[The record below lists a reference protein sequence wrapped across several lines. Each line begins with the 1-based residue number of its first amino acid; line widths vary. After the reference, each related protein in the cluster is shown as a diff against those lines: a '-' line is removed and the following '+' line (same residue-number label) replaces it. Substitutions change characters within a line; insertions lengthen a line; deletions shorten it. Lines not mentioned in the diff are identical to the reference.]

1 MSTHLG
7 RSFSLTSL
15 ALLAHS
21 SRVLNT
27 GPAHNTTYC
36 SHHSKRAI
44 HPPTNGAEL
53 DDSQERLK
61 LLKTSSHSGLTAF
74 NARDLIRDCFVTGHW
89 KHSEDAATL
98 LKLDE
103 ASDDEM
109 FGDFEDLET
118 GEKHIAGDKGEDTD
132 EEDTP
137 RRSNK
142 TLTKEQ
148 IAEKKCKLKE
158 KFDAE
163 YDDQEGG
170 KSFYDELKKE
180 VDQQAQLNKSEF
192 EGLDDAVR
200 VQLEGYRPG
209 MYVRVEID
217 HAPCELITN
226 FDPTYPLIVGGLQMG
241 EENIGCVQVR
251 LKKHRWHSK
260 ILKTQDPLIISLGW
274 RRFQTLPIF
283 SKLEDNLR
291 HSVFQ
296 RGCKNSYVIV
306 FSQVNDDRWLSNT
319 PNTAIPTHQHSEF
332 QTKLRN
338 SIPKARHQEELV
350 LVEPWKRFQRRRLMK
365 MLRESSI
372 GLLQCSPSIQMLKY
386 TPEHVA
392 CIAHFWGPITPQST
406 GFLAIQDVATK
417 QTADIL
423 QLLLRQAGAV
433 VELDKSAHVTKKL
446 KLIGTPYKIYKKTAF
461 IKGMFSSA
469 LEVAKFEGGKVR
481 TVSGIRGQI
490 KKGEVK
496 PEGAFRATFEDKIV
510 LSDIVFCR
518 TWYQVDIPKFYTPVT
533 SLLLPSE
540 QKSLWQGM
548 KTQGQL
554 KREKGVRRD
563 AELDSMYTAI
573 HREERV
579 FKPLS
584 IPRNLQKELPYKDK
598 PKKGPIDQKKNIES
612 QRIAVIREPH
622 EQKVASLMKM
632 LKMSYSHK
640 LDQLKQ
646 ATANRMAVH
655 RKTIDREEKRKLA
668 RQRVVKKQVFRAKSK
683 LESRDK
689 TKPRHR

>member
-1 MSTHLG
+1 MT
-7 RSFSLTSL
+7 
-15 ALLAHS
+15 
-21 SRVLNT
+21 
-27 GPAHNTTYC
+27 
-36 SHHSKRAI
+36 K
-44 HPPTNGAEL
+44 NG
-53 DDSQERLK
+53 
-61 LLKTSSHSGLTAF
+61 SHSGLTPV
-74 NARDLIRDCFVTGHW
+74 NARDLIRDCFVTGQW

-118 GEKHIAGDKGEDTD
+118 GEKHIAGDKGEVTD

-137 RRSNK
+137 QRSNK

-209 MYVRVEID
+209 MYVRVEIE

-241 EENIGCVQVR
+241 EENIGCIQVR

-291 HSVFQ
+291 H
-296 RGCKNSYVIV
+296 
-306 FSQVNDDRWLSNT
+306 
-319 PNTAIPTHQHSEF
+319 
-332 QTKLRN
+332 
-338 SIPKARHQEELV
+338 
-350 LVEPWKRFQRRRLMK
+350 RL
-365 MLRESSI
+365 
-372 GLLQCSPSIQMLKY
+372 LKY

-417 QTADIL
+417 QPGFRIAAT
-423 QLLLRQAGAV
+423 GAV

-540 QKSLWQGM
+540 HKSLWQGM

-563 AELDSMYTAI
+563 AELDSMYTPI
-573 HREERV
+573 HREEKV

-598 PKKGPIDQKKNIES
+598 PKNGPVDQKKNLES

-622 EQKVASLMKM
+622 EQKSALVSFLRTCTGRATHPFYCLDRSTIHVLQAVCDKFPTVLSVYDNSSFYWLTWWPLSLTFSHANGKLPFLPLDKAREEWRVASLMKM

-646 ATANRMAVH
+646 ATANRMAIH

-668 RQRVVKKQVFRAKSK
+668 RQRVLKKQVFRAKSK